1 MRLST
6 GCGSVCGVETALAL
20 VTLDGGG
27 LDVLPVVEVDGVL
40 VVRGSGVPVDLVA
53 LVALVRVPELVAA

>member
-1 MRLST
+1 MT
-6 GCGSVCGVETALAL
+6 
-20 VTLDGGG
+20 D
-27 LDVLPVVEVDGVL
+27 DGVL